1 MSVSVPQPFV
11 SNVNVAQPFRS
22 KLEGIPSIPTS
33 YTYGVTEI
41 PPVSVAVTDIPQVD
55 YAVKELPVIR
65 LSVDNVAPIHYSVDP
80 IEIKLT
86 EVPSVR
92 THLPADFAVSF
103 SMLGV
108 DFGTIR
114 LCGEAQIITEPYRP
128 NPCET
133 CGPTISRQVD
143 TPQVNPRQ
151 QTDSILTNV
160 PR

>member
-1 MSVSVPQPFV
+1 MSVSVPQPFI

-33 YTYGVTEI
+33 YSY
-41 PPVSVAVTDIPQVD
+41 AVTDIPQADV
-55 YAVKELPVIR
+55 AIKELPVIR
-65 LSVDNVAPIHYSVDP
+65 LSVDAVAPIHYSVDP

-86 EVPSVR
+86 ELPSVR

-133 CGPTISRQVD
+133 CGPPIRRQPER
-143 TPQVNPRQ
+143 PQIPPRG
-151 QTDSILTNV
+151 TGDAAGVNV

>member
-1 MSVSVPQPFV
+1 MSVSVPQPFI
-11 SNVNVAQPFRS
+11 STVNVAQPFRS
-22 KLEGIPSIPTS
+22 KVEGIPTIYS
-33 YTYGVTEI
+33 YGVTEL
-41 PPVSVAVTDIPQVD
+41 PQIDVG
-55 YAVKELPVIR
+55 VKELPIIR
-65 LSVDNVAPIHYSVDP
+65 LSVDNVAPIHYTVDP

-86 EVPSVR
+86 EIPSVR

-103 SMLGV
+103 SMLGM

-133 CGPTISRQVD
+133 CGPVVSRPPVNVPPV
-143 TPQVNPRQ
+143 TPKQP
-151 QTDSILTNV
+151 TDSPSTNV